1 MMTELKTY
9 SKSLLRKL
17 PPVDNYLRNRAFR
30 KRFSVELDL
39 IAGRHRNEIQI
50 PSILHFSLNKAATQ
64 YTKNILRRCA
74 SENGMVP
81 VSLHDYAF
89 HTSLPYLDQL
99 SESEL
104 KRYQH
109 IFKPTG
115 YLYSV
120 FGGMIE
126 SIPELEKYKIVFMIR
141 DPRDILVSEY
151 YSIAYSHVVPDQKG
165 NKYEHFMQRRRTAQ
179 SSSIDDFVVADSER
193 VYEILRR
200 YKDLLIDRCPHA
212 YLTKY
217 EEMISDFNGW
227 LHGLIEHCQ
236 LKVSTDLLNSLLE
249 KNVRSQPTEENVQR
263 HIRKGQAKDYQEKL
277 KPETIRY
284 LDSKFSPM
292 LKVFR
297 YTSD

>member
-1 MMTELKTY
+1 MTNLKTY

-17 PPVDNYLRNRAFR
+17 PPVDDYLRNRAFR
-30 KRFSVELDL
+30 KQFSVELDL
-39 IAGRHRNEIQI
+39 ISGRHRNENQI

-64 YTKNILRRCA
+64 HTKSILRRCA

-89 HTSLPYLDQL
+89 HTDFPYLDLL

-104 KRYQH
+104 KRFH
-109 IFKPTG
+109 HLFKPTG

-151 YSIAYSHVVPDQKG
+151 YSIAYSHVLPDRKG
-165 NKYEHFMQRRRTAQ
+165 NKYEHFMKRRSTAQ

-193 VYEILRR
+193 IYEILQR
-200 YKDLLIDRCPHA
+200 YKDLLIDRYPHA

-227 LHGLIEHCQ
+227 LDGLIEHCQ
-236 LKVSTDLLNSLLE
+236 LKVSTDLLNSLLA
-249 KNVRSQPTEENVQR
+249 KNVRSLPTEENVQR
-263 HIRKGQAKDYQEKL
+263 HIRKGKAKDYQEKL

-284 LDSKFSPM
+284 LDSKFFPM
-292 LKVFR
+292 LKVFG
-297 YTSD
+297 YTAG

>member
-1 MMTELKTY
+1 
-9 SKSLLRKL
+9 
-17 PPVDNYLRNRAFR
+17 
-30 KRFSVELDL
+30 VELDL
-39 IAGRHRNEIQI
+39 IAGRHRNENQI
-50 PSILHFSLNKAATQ
+50 PSVLHFSLNKAATQ

-89 HTSLPYLDQL
+89 NTDFPYLDKL

-104 KRYQH
+104 KRYHH
-109 IFKPTG
+109 IFKPAG

-151 YSIAYSHVVPDQKG
+151 YSIAYSHVVPDRRG
-165 NKYEHFMQRRRTAQ
+165 TKYEYFMKRRNTAQ

-193 VYEILRR
+193 VYGILLR
-200 YKDLLIDRCPHA
+200 YKHLLIDRYPHA
-212 YLTKY
+212 YVTKY
-217 EEMISDFNGW
+217 EEMIFDFNGW
-227 LHGLIEHCQ
+227 LHGLIENCQ
-236 LKVSTDLLNSLLE
+236 LKMSTELLNSLLE
-249 KNVRSQPTEENVQR
+249 KNNRSRPKEENVQH
-263 HIRKGQAKDYQEKL
+263 HIRKGQAEDYKEKL